1 MGYTTAEITKKA
13 NACLR
18 QGKNK
23 VNAEIALGIACFENG
38 DIEAAIRHYKK
49 ALKHHSNSA
58 EAHAGMGIS
67 SARIG
72 KLQDAIE
79 HLHKAY
85 ELNPDCGLLANWL
98 ADAYFDQGELDKAIE
113 YYSEAIN
120 KNATDSNAHND
131 MADSYRLKGDY
142 QKAFDLYQRTLHIDP
157 LDTNAMLEMAQC
169 QVQMNQQDAAL
180 SSLETLIKEFPSSR
194 DSATAMVI
202 CGTILSRQGNYGSA
216 SAWFERALEFFPFNR
231 PVLFQSAVCAMKLS
245 EYDLCIKHLKRI
257 LEIDP
262 SDSRAAALLKKV
274 SSL

>member
-1 MGYTTAEITKKA
+1 MGYSTAEITKKA

-38 DIEAAIRHYKK
+38 EIEAAIQHYKK
-49 ALKHHSNSA
+49 ALKYHSNSA

-67 SARIG
+67 AARTG
-72 KLQDAIE
+72 NLKDAVK

-98 ADAYFDQGELDKAIE
+98 ADAYFDNGDLDKAIE
-113 YYSEAIN
+113 YYSEAIS

-131 MADSYRLKGDY
+131 MADAYRLKGDH
-142 QKAFDLYQRTLHIDP
+142 QKAFELYQKTLHIDP

-169 QVQMNQQDAAL
+169 QVQMNHQDAAL
-180 SSLETLIKEFPSSR
+180 SSLETLIKNFPSSR

-202 CGTILSRQGNYGSA
+202 CGTILSRQGDYNVA
-216 SAWFERALEFFPFNR
+216 SNWFEQALEFFPFNR
-231 PVLFQSAVCAMKLS
+231 PVLFQSAICAMKLGKC
-245 EYDLCIKHLKRI
+245 DLCIKHLKKI

-262 SDSRAAALLKKV
+262 SDNRAVVLLKKV
-274 SSL
+274 SAL